1 MKCRDMERY
10 ITLFINDKLSGMR
23 MKEFIEHIEECSV
36 CFDEM
41 ETNYLLKE
49 ALLRLETDGSYDLH
63 GDLKKK
69 KKNTKRCV
77 EVHEMITMIR
87 RVVLICAGM
96 ALLFELVFVY
106 AFYL

>member
-1 MKCRDMERY
+1 MKCQDMERY
-10 ITLFINDKLSGMR
+10 ISLFINDELSGMR
-23 MKEFIEHIEECSV
+23 MKEFIEHIEDCSS

-49 ALLRLETDGSYDLH
+49 ALNRLETEGSYDLH
-63 GDLKKK
+63 GDLMDKL
-69 KKNTKRCV
+69 KNTRRCV
-77 EVHEMITMIR
+77 EVHEMVTMVR
-87 RVVLICAGM
+87 RVVLICAGI

>member
-1 MKCRDMERY
+1 MKCQDMERY
-10 ITLFINDKLSGMR
+10 ITLFIDDRLTGTR
-23 MKEFIEHIEECSV
+23 LKEFVEHIENCSG

-49 ALLRLETDGSYDLH
+49 ALKRLEVEGSYDLH
-63 GDLKKK
+63 GDLMQKIR
-69 KKNTKRCV
+69 NTKKCL
-77 EVHEMITMIR
+77 EVHETITMLR
-87 RVVLICAGM
+87 RVAMISAGI

>member
-1 MKCRDMERY
+1 MKCQDMERY
-10 ITLFINDKLSGMR
+10 ITLFINDSLTGDR
-23 MKEFIEHIEECSV
+23 MKEFIEHIEECQG

-49 ALLRLETDGSYDLH
+49 ALNRLEVEGSYDLH
-63 GDLKKK
+63 GALMEKI
-69 KKNTKRCV
+69 KNTRKCV
-77 EVHEMITMIR
+77 EVHEVITMLR
-87 RVVLICAGM
+87 RVVLICAGI

>member
-1 MKCRDMERY
+1 MKCQDMERY
-10 ITLFINDKLSGMR
+10 ITLFINDELSGMR
-23 MKEFIEHIEECSV
+23 MKEFIEHIEGCQS

-49 ALLRLETDGSYDLH
+49 ALIRLETEGSYDLH
-63 GDLKKK
+63 GNLMTKL
-69 KKNTKRCV
+69 KNTGKCV

-87 RVVLICAGM
+87 RIVLICAGM
-96 ALLFELVFVY
+96 ALLFELVFAY

>member
-23 MKEFIEHIEECSV
+23 MKQFIEHIEECSV

-49 ALLRLETDGSYDLH
+49 ALLRLEKEGSYDLH
-63 GDLKKK
+63 GDLMEKL
-69 KKNTKRCV
+69 KNTKRCV
-77 EVHEMITMIR
+77 EVHEMVTMIR
-87 RVVLICAGM
+87 RVILICAGM

>member
-1 MKCRDMERY
+1 MKCQDMERY
-10 ITLFINDKLSGMR
+10 ITLFINDKLTGTR
-23 MKEFIEHIEECSV
+23 LKEFIEHIETCEG

-49 ALLRLETDGSYDLH
+49 ALNRLTVEGSYDLH
-63 GDLKKK
+63 GDLMRKIKNLKK
-69 KKNTKRCV
+69 CV

-87 RVVLICAGM
+87 RVTMICAGI

>member
-1 MKCRDMERY
+1 MKCQDMERY
-10 ITLFINDKLSGMR
+10 ITLFINDELSGIRMR
-23 MKEFIEHIEECSV
+23 EFIEHIESCSS

-49 ALLRLETDGSYDLH
+49 ALLRLEKEGSYDLH
-63 GDLKKK
+63 GNLMTKIR
-69 KKNTKRCV
+69 NTRKCV

-87 RVVLICAGM
+87 RVILISAGI